1 MPHALSKSGNG
12 LLSFKQ
18 KEFAHAN
25 PPGLKEVGGGQSI
38 YQTNYVLLQIKD
50 DLKLI
55 GRSIIAM
62 IYLKHLSYPPSTV

>member
-50 DLKLI
+50 DL
-55 GRSIIAM
+55 RSIIAM